1 MLHHPVPTTPG
12 CMDLPKMV
20 LTDVGPTGEQPNT
33 QVTKAGKSDWDFLHN
48 NSVSFKIAVSVT
60 FITFQSA
67 ALLILLM
74 RVSSLRS
81 VDFFWMFAKMNH
93 CNFQCGI
100 TVIVSVSNSLTVSIK
115 NE

>member
-1 MLHHPVPTTPG
+1 
-12 CMDLPKMV
+12 MV

-81 VDFFWMFAKMNH
+81 VDFFLDVCKDE
-93 CNFQCGI
+93 
-100 TVIVSVSNSLTVSIK
+100 SLQLPVWDYSDCVRF
-115 NE
+115 